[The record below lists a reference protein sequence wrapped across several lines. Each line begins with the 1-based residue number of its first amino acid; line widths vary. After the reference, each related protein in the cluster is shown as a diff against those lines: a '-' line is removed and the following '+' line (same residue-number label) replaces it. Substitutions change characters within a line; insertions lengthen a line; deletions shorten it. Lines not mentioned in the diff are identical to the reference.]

1 MRYTA
6 ILSPL
11 AFFLNLECW
20 TFWIVLAWR
29 REIRLNLDKFFTSL
43 LFQARV
49 LLIRICQKQT
59 KLRGQ
64 LFQST
69 RDSTFSTSLVSH
81 HFSNKFKLIY
91 NWCGDHYWE
100 ILHQKKWSG
109 LKMWLLWYWLAVD
122 RGWWWVDGRRR
133 RRVMERGVVRHTGVG
148 PHRPKTTQ
156 KLDHIDKKY
165 TKDRPHWP

>member
-1 MRYTA
+1 M
-6 ILSPL
+6 
-11 AFFLNLECW
+11 
-20 TFWIVLAWR
+20 LAWR
-29 REIRLNLDKFFTSL
+29 KEIRLNLDKFFTSL

-148 PHRPKTTQ
+148 PHWPHKIIGERPQRIFVMVVSVEKISRYEVSGVIPVLY
-156 KLDHIDKKY
+156 K
-165 TKDRPHWP
+165 W

>member
-11 AFFLNLECW
+11 AFFFLKSRMLDFLDCACLKKGDPSQSWQIFHFIVISGTSPSHPNLPK
-20 TFWIVLAWR
+20 TNQTPRAAFSIQN
-29 REIRLNLDKFFTSL
+29 IQH
-43 LFQARV
+43 FQP
-49 LLIRICQKQT
+49 
-59 KLRGQ
+59 
-64 LFQST
+64 
-69 RDSTFSTSLVSH
+69 VSQY
-81 HFSNKFKLIY
+81 FSNKFKLIY